1 MTPASLLK
9 FLNAARSLAKQGF
22 KQEDIIKFAKQEFG
36 EVTDLVRLQINK
48 IFKTKNQPSVGIKTK
63 DPVFDNTVETIPFD
77 DTGAPF
83 NPRDPQKTYGKPKEV
98 DTGSPFEDYRRNV
111 LGEGKN
117 KPLDPDDVLP
127 NYNET
132 PGEFARRQ
140 TPGSKENILEQM
152 KAAYPQRYNNLTGN
166 ETAAELKGI
175 MEKANKTDVPFSTTS
190 EEGTIMDRITA
201 ASNRIK
207 EIQKEQAAMYKP
219 KVDTTP
225 ESEKIV
231 GNILDDTNLDDLFD
245 EAGNLNKDAVLKAAT
260 KKPKNRSMTADELED
275 FEMEIGDSLEGYD
288 FDGTVEDGAR
298 ILREQKKYTD
308 DMFAQY
314 KAEGGS
320 KRLGGPKDP
329 MADAIDN
336 ASPGYTGDLKYDAQL
351 VADDLAEKMYG
362 VEYDDLTQAQQMDLY
377 DKAYTALSKNQQ
389 TLKGIKNTGK
399 IDISDPNVAEDLT
412 NFMKNHGD
420 PAAKKAIKELEE
432 TLLLSNAKKPKGRKD
447 NSKGGRIKMAKGGLP
462 NILGF

>member
-1 MTPASLLK
+1 MANRIEATYKFFKSLKNLVDQGVIK
-9 FLNAARSLAKQGF
+9 SIDQAKA
-22 KQEDIIKFAKQEFG
+22 FAKQEFG
-36 EVTDLVRLQINK
+36 EVSDLMTLQINK
-48 IFKTKNQPSVGIKTK
+48 IFKTKNQPTIGKK

-83 NPRDPQKTYGKPKEV
+83 NPRDPQKVYGKPKI
-98 DTGSPFEDYRRNV
+98 DDSPAF
-111 LGEGKN
+111 
-117 KPLDPDDVLP
+117 PS
-127 NYNET
+127 YNET

-175 MEKANKTDVPFSTTS
+175 MEKANKTDVPFTT
-190 EEGTIMDRITA
+190 G
-201 ASNRIK
+201 
-207 EIQKEQAAMYKP
+207 
-219 KVDTTP
+219 
-225 ESEKIV
+225 
-231 GNILDDTNLDDLFD
+231 
-245 EAGNLNKDAVLKAAT
+245 AGAT

-399 IDISDPNVAEDLT
+399 INISDPNVADDFT
-412 NFMKNHGD
+412 NFIKKND
-420 PAAKKAIKELEE
+420 PDGYKDLEQKI
-432 TLLLSNAKKPKGRKD
+432 TLSNAKKPKDRKD

>member
-1 MTPASLLK
+1 MIKRVEETYKFFKSLKNLVDQGLIK
-9 FLNAARSLAKQGF
+9 SIDQAKA
-22 KQEDIIKFAKQEFG
+22 FAKQEFG
-36 EVTDLVRLQINK
+36 EVSDLMTLQINK
-48 IFKTKNQPSVGIKTK
+48 IFKNKNQPVVGKK

-77 DTGAPF
+77 DTGTPF
-83 NPRDPQKTYGKPKEV
+83 NPKDPQKVYGKPKIDE
-98 DTGSPFEDYRRNV
+98 SPAFPSYT
-111 LGEGKN
+111 

-175 MEKANKTDVPFSTTS
+175 MEKANKTDVPFSTT
-190 EEGTIMDRITA
+190 
-201 ASNRIK
+201 
-207 EIQKEQAAMYKP
+207 
-219 KVDTTP
+219 P
-225 ESEKIV
+225 ESEKIPKV
-231 GNILDDTNLDDLFD
+231 GDILENTNLDDLFD

-275 FEMEIGDSLEGYD
+275 FEMEIGDSLEAYD

>member
-77 DTGAPF
+77 DTGTPF
-83 NPRDPQKTYGKPKEV
+83 NPRDPQKVYGKPKEV

-399 IDISDPNVAEDLT
+399 IDISDPNVADDFT
-412 NFMKNHGD
+412 NFIKKND
-420 PAAKKAIKELEE
+420 PDGYKDLEQKI
-432 TLLLSNAKKPKGRKD
+432 TLSNAKKPKDRKD

>member
-1 MTPASLLK
+1 MIKKAEATYKFFKSLQNLVDQGLIK
-9 FLNAARSLAKQGF
+9 SIDQAKA
-22 KQEDIIKFAKQEFG
+22 FAKQEFG
-36 EVTDLVRLQINK
+36 EVSDLMTLQINK
-48 IFKTKNQPSVGIKTK
+48 IFKNKNQPVVGKK

-77 DTGAPF
+77 DAGAPF
-83 NPRDPQKTYGKPKEV
+83 NPKDPQKVYGKPKEV

-175 MEKANKTDVPFSTTS
+175 MEKANKTDVPFSTT
-190 EEGTIMDRITA
+190 
-201 ASNRIK
+201 
-207 EIQKEQAAMYKP
+207 
-219 KVDTTP
+219 P
-225 ESEKIV
+225 ESEKIPKV
-231 GNILDDTNLDDLFD
+231 GDILENTNLDDLFD

-275 FEMEIGDSLEGYD
+275 FEMEIGDSLEAYD

>member
-83 NPRDPQKTYGKPKEV
+83 NPRDPQKVYGKPK
-98 DTGSPFEDYRRNV
+98 NQ
-111 LGEGKN
+111 
-117 KPLDPDDVLP
+117 PLDPDDVLP

-175 MEKANKTDVPFSTTS
+175 MEKANKTDIPFS
-190 EEGTIMDRITA
+190 
-201 ASNRIK
+201 
-207 EIQKEQAAMYKP
+207 
-219 KVDTTP
+219 TTP

-399 IDISDPNVAEDLT
+399 IDISDPNVADDFT
-412 NFMKNHGD
+412 NFIKKND
-420 PAAKKAIKELEE
+420 PDGYKDLEQKI
-432 TLLLSNAKKPKGRKD
+432 TLSNAKKPKDRKD

>member
-1 MTPASLLK
+1 M
-9 FLNAARSLAKQGF
+9 
-22 KQEDIIKFAKQEFG
+22 
-36 EVTDLVRLQINK
+36 
-48 IFKTKNQPSVGIKTK
+48 
-63 DPVFDNTVETIPFD
+63 
-77 DTGAPF
+77 
-83 NPRDPQKTYGKPKEV
+83 
-98 DTGSPFEDYRRNV
+98 NV
-111 LGEGKN
+111 
-117 KPLDPDDVLP
+117 
-127 NYNET
+127 
-132 PGEFARRQ
+132 
-140 TPGSKENILEQM
+140 
-152 KAAYPQRYNNLTGN
+152 
-166 ETAAELKGI
+166 
-175 MEKANKTDVPFSTTS
+175 
-190 EEGTIMDRITA
+190 
-201 ASNRIK
+201 
-207 EIQKEQAAMYKP
+207 
-219 KVDTTP
+219 
-225 ESEKIV
+225 
-231 GNILDDTNLDDLFD
+231 
-245 EAGNLNKDAVLKAAT
+245 
-260 KKPKNRSMTADELED
+260 DELED
-275 FEMEIGDSLEGYD
+275 FELELGDNLEAYD

>member
-1 MTPASLLK
+1 MIKKAEATYKFFKSLKNLVDQGLIK
-9 FLNAARSLAKQGF
+9 SIDQAKA
-22 KQEDIIKFAKQEFG
+22 FAKQEFG
-36 EVTDLVRLQINK
+36 EVSDLMTLQINK
-48 IFKTKNQPSVGIKTK
+48 IFKNKNQPVVGKK

-77 DTGAPF
+77 DAGAPF
-83 NPRDPQKTYGKPKEV
+83 NPKDPQKVYGKPKEV

-175 MEKANKTDVPFSTTS
+175 MEKANKTDVPFSTT
-190 EEGTIMDRITA
+190 
-201 ASNRIK
+201 
-207 EIQKEQAAMYKP
+207 
-219 KVDTTP
+219 P
-225 ESEKIV
+225 ESEKIPKV
-231 GNILDDTNLDDLFD
+231 GDILENTNLDDLFD

-389 TLKGIKNTGK
+389 TLKGIKNTSNT
-399 IDISDPNVAEDLT
+399 IDISDPKVAEDLT

>member
-1 MTPASLLK
+1 MIKKYIDAGIEVARFLKSLKNLVDK
-9 FLNAARSLAKQGF
+9 GFVKNIDQAKT
-22 KQEDIIKFAKQEFG
+22 FAKQEFG
-36 EVTDLVRLQINK
+36 EVSDLMTLQINK
-48 IFKTKNQPSVGIKTK
+48 IFKTKNQPVVGKK

-77 DTGAPF
+77 DTGTPF
-83 NPRDPQKTYGKPKEV
+83 NPKDPQKVYGKPKIDE
-98 DTGSPFEDYRRNV
+98 SPAFPSYTKS
-111 LGEGKN
+111 KN
-117 KPLDPDDVLP
+117 EPLDPDDVLP

-175 MEKANKTDVPFSTTS
+175 MEKANKTDVPFTEADKIET
-190 EEGTIMDRITA
+190 DFA
-201 ASNRIK
+201 
-207 EIQKEQAAMYKP
+207 EIENMLSK
-219 KVDTTP
+219 
-225 ESEKIV
+225 
-231 GNILDDTNLDDLFD
+231 GNLDDLFID
-245 EAGNLNKDAVLKAAT
+245 GKLNKNAVLKTVEDLEIEKIA
-260 KKPKNRSMTADELED
+260 KNKNRQMTPEELED
-275 FEMEIGDSLEGYD
+275 FELDIGGDNLEAYD
-288 FDGTVEDGAR
+288 FDGTVGDGAR
-298 ILREQKKYTD
+298 ILKEQKKYMD
-308 DMFAQY
+308 DMYSEY

-362 VEYDDLTQAQQMDLY
+362 VEYDDLTQTQQMELY

-399 IDISDPNVAEDLT
+399 IDISDGKIAEEAT
-412 NFMKNHGD
+412 KFFKENNPEGY
-420 PAAKKAIKELEE
+420 KKLEE
-432 TLLLSNAKKPKGRKD
+432 SLLLSNAKRDKNRKD